1 MEHRG
6 QKRLNELEEERQK
19 VIEAQRVQ
27 LVALLSAEQ
36 VCTHSTVVCN
46 HSTIVCS
53 HSTIVVCSHST
64 GAAQRRAGLQPH
76 ALEAAAV
83 CTRARTR
90 PPHTRLHPAPTPS
103 VIQRAWP

>member
-36 VCTHSTVVCN
+36 VCTHSTIVCN
-46 HSTIVCS
+46 HSTILCSHSTIVCS
-53 HSTIVVCSHST
+53 HST
-64 GAAQRRAGLQPH
+64 AQRRAGLQAH
-76 ALEAAAV
+76 ALEAATV

-103 VIQRAWP
+103 VIQRAST

>member
-36 VCTHSTVVCN
+36 VCTHGT
-46 HSTIVCS
+46 
-53 HSTIVVCSHST
+53 VVCSHST
-64 GAAQRRAGLQPH
+64 GAAQRRAGLQP
-76 ALEAAAV
+76 
-83 CTRARTR
+83 
-90 PPHTRLHPAPTPS
+90 
-103 VIQRAWP
+103 

>member
-36 VCTHSTVVCN
+36 VCSHTH
-46 HSTIVCS
+46 CS
-53 HSTIVVCSHST
+53 
-64 GAAQRRAGLQPH
+64 LQP
-76 ALEAAAV
+76 
-83 CTRARTR
+83 
-90 PPHTRLHPAPTPS
+90 
-103 VIQRAWP
+103 

>member
-36 VCTHSTVVCN
+36 VCTPPRGVLPPPADSVSC
-46 HSTIVCS
+46 CS
-53 HSTIVVCSHST
+53 
-64 GAAQRRAGLQPH
+64 GLQP
-76 ALEAAAV
+76 AG
-83 CTRARTR
+83 RIARLR
-90 PPHTRLHPAPTPS
+90 RRSFSPS
-103 VIQRAWP
+103 PRTLA

>member
-6 QKRLNELEEERQK
+6 QKRLHELEEERQK
-19 VIEAQRVQ
+19 LIEAQRLQ
-27 LVALLSAEQ
+27 LVALLGAEQ
-36 VCTHSTVVCN
+36 VCSHN
-46 HSTIVCS
+46 TIVCS
-53 HSTIVVCSHST
+53 HNTIIVCSHST

-83 CTRARTR
+83 CTRPHTR